1 MPTMSEELTKRK
13 RVCAGH
19 QGSVSHMVKKP
30 EELLAAEHPD
40 ITMSQMRLSFKK
52 LEVLGKLDSEI
63 LYLIED
69 EAGITD
75 EIEQSDGIKEGIYTI
90 LVKIDDL
97 AKPKAPPPASSTP
110 PFDSVRAGGG
120 SHSTV
125 KLPKLTIQPFKG
137 NLTTW
142 ITFWDSYKA
151 AIHEN
156 SSLSD
161 IDKFNYLC
169 WLL

>member
-1 MPTMSEELTKRK
+1 
-13 RVCAGH
+13 
-19 QGSVSHMVKKP
+19 MVKKS
-30 EELLAAEHPD
+30 EELLAVEHPD
-40 ITMSQMRLSFKK
+40 ITTLSQLRLSFKEK

-75 EIEQSDGIKEGIYTI
+75 ETEQSDGIKEGIYTI

-125 KLPKLTIQPFKG
+125 KLPKLTIQPFLQG
-137 NLTTW
+137 R
-142 ITFWDSYKA
+142 SY
-151 AIHEN
+151 H
-156 SSLSD
+156 LD
-161 IDKFNYLC
+161 YVLG
-169 WLL
+169 LLQGCHP